1 MNNKY
6 KIMSC
11 AIRYIKM
18 LRKLWVQYLESYTYE
33 ELDYLSYNSKFLVGF
48 TIMIWIINIMLD
60 EFCKFKVEYIII
72 DLYAYRT

>member
-18 LRKLWVQYLESYTYE
+18 LRKLWVQYLESFTYE
-33 ELDYLSYNSKFLVGF
+33 ELDYLSHNTKGF
-48 TIMIWIINIMLD
+48 TIMIWIINIRFD

>member
-18 LRKLWVQYLESYTYE
+18 LRKLWVQYLELFTYE
-33 ELDYLSYNSKFLVGF
+33 ELDYLSHNTKFGRF
-48 TIMIWIINIMLD
+48 YYYDLD
-60 EFCKFKVEYIII
+60 YKYKV
-72 DLYAYRT
+72 

>member
-18 LRKLWVQYLESYTYE
+18 LRKLWVQYLESFAYE
-33 ELDYLSYNSKFLVGF
+33 QSDYFGRFYYYNLDYKY
-48 TIMIWIINIMLD
+48 
-60 EFCKFKVEYIII
+60 KV
-72 DLYAYRT
+72 

>member
-18 LRKLWVQYLESYTYE
+18 LRKLWVQYLESFAYE
-33 ELDYLSYNSKFLVGF
+33 QSDYSGNFQYYDLDYKYTF
-48 TIMIWIINIMLD
+48 D

>member
-18 LRKLWVQYLESYTYE
+18 LRKLWVQYLESFAYE
-33 ELDYLSYNSKFLVGF
+33 HWDYLSYHFGRF
-48 TIMIWIINIMLD
+48 YYYDLD
-60 EFCKFKVEYIII
+60 YKYKV
-72 DLYAYRT
+72 

>member
-33 ELDYLSYNSKFLVGF
+33 ELDYLSHNSKYFGRF
-48 TIMIWIINIMLD
+48 YYYDLD
-60 EFCKFKVEYIII
+60 YKCKV
-72 DLYAYRT
+72 

>member
-18 LRKLWVQYLESYTYE
+18 LRKLWVQYLESFTYE
-33 ELDYLSYNSKFLVGF
+33 ELDYLFHNTKFYYYD
-48 TIMIWIINIMLD
+48 LD
-60 EFCKFKVEYIII
+60 YKYKV
-72 DLYAYRT
+72 

>member
-18 LRKLWVQYLESYTYE
+18 LRKLWVQYLESCEKIYFGVFYYHELNYE
-33 ELDYLSYNSKFLVGF
+33 LTFY
-48 TIMIWIINIMLD
+48 

>member
-18 LRKLWVQYLESYTYE
+18 LRKLWVQYRDIGRFYYYD
-33 ELDYLSYNSKFLVGF
+33 LDYKYDVG
-48 TIMIWIINIMLD
+48 
-60 EFCKFKVEYIII
+60 
-72 DLYAYRT
+72 